1 MKRKIYNELI
11 KWKKEDINTPLMV
24 VGARQIGKTYTI
36 DDFCKNEFTNY
47 IYIYIYINLLNN
59 KEIIEIFKENINTE
73 EKIKKMELSLG
84 HTIDYEN
91 TIIFFDEIQE
101 SEELIS
107 ALKFFCESKVSYKII
122 CAGSLLGVKIN
133 RFHSSFPVG
142 KVRIINMYPMN
153 FEEFLWAMDYEIA
166 IPEIKRCYQENV
178 KMSDSIH
185 EKLLNYYRMFL
196 CVGGMP
202 RMVLSLKETQ
212 KILEVD
218 KSIASNIYKEYLMDM
233 NKYVT
238 NVTEGIKNE
247 TIYNS
252 IPSQLA
258 NLSNK
263 FQYGKINNNA
273 RKRDYE
279 TSLDWLISSK
289 MVLRSNLVK
298 KVEIPLKAYI
308 DNDYFKLYL
317 SDIGLLVSILEIRY
331 NDIMLNKEFMYKG
344 VLAENYVATE
354 LIHNYET
361 LYYWQSENK
370 AEIDFLIN
378 AKDGIIPIEVKA
390 NTNNN
395 SKSLN
400 LYMEKYKPSFAIRIS
415 SKNFGFENNI
425 KSVPL
430 YATFCISEFEC

>member
-36 DDFCKNEFTNY
+36 DEFCKNEFTN
-47 IYIYIYINLLNN
+47 YIYINLLNN

-308 DNDYFKLYL
+308 DDDYFKLYL

-361 LYYWQSENK
+361 LYYWKSENR

>member
-36 DDFCKNEFTNY
+36 DEFCKNEFTN
-47 IYIYIYINLLNN
+47 YIYINLLNN

-273 RKRDYE
+273 RKREYE
-279 TSLDWLISSK
+279 TSWDWLISSK

-308 DNDYFKLYL
+308 DDDYFKLYL

-361 LYYWQSENK
+361 LYYWQSGNR

-378 AKDGIIPIEVKA
+378 AKDGIIPIEVKS

>member
-1 MKRKIYNELI
+1 ME
-11 KWKKEDINTPLMV
+11 KEDINTPLMV

-36 DDFCKNEFTNY
+36 DEFCKNEFTN
-47 IYIYIYINLLNN
+47 YIYINLLNN

-308 DNDYFKLYL
+308 NDDYFKLYL

-361 LYYWQSENK
+361 LYYWQSGNR

>member
-36 DDFCKNEFTNY
+36 DEFCKNEFTN
-47 IYIYIYINLLNN
+47 YIYINLLNN

-84 HTIDYEN
+84 YTIDYEN

-308 DNDYFKLYL
+308 DDDYFKLYL

-361 LYYWQSENK
+361 LYYWQSENR

>member
-1 MKRKIYNELI
+1 ME
-11 KWKKEDINTPLMV
+11 KEDINTPLMV

-36 DDFCKNEFTNY
+36 DEFCKNEFTK
-47 IYIYIYINLLNN
+47 YIYINLLNN

-308 DNDYFKLYL
+308 NDDYFKLYL

-361 LYYWQSENK
+361 LYYWQSGNR

>member
-24 VGARQIGKTYTI
+24 EGARQIGKTYTI
-36 DDFCKNEFTNY
+36 DEFCKNEFTN
-47 IYIYIYINLLNN
+47 YIYINLLNN

-178 KMSDSIH
+178 KMSASIH

-238 NVTEGIKNE
+238 NVTEGNKNK

-308 DNDYFKLYL
+308 DDDYFKLYL

-361 LYYWQSENK
+361 LYYWQSENR

-378 AKDGIIPIEVKA
+378 AKDGIIPIEVNA
-390 NTNNN
+390 ITNNN

>member
-1 MKRKIYNELI
+1 ME
-11 KWKKEDINTPLMV
+11 KEDINTPLMV

-36 DDFCKNEFTNY
+36 DEFCKNEFTK
-47 IYIYIYINLLNN
+47 YIYINLLNN

-107 ALKFFCESKVSYKII
+107 ALKFFFESKVSYKII

-298 KVEIPLKAYI
+298 KVEIPLKVYI

-344 VLAENYVATE
+344 VLAELCSNG
-354 LIHNYET
+354 
-361 LYYWQSENK
+361 
-370 AEIDFLIN
+370 ID
-378 AKDGIIPIEVKA
+378 
-390 NTNNN
+390 
-395 SKSLN
+395 S
-400 LYMEKYKPSFAIRIS
+400 
-415 SKNFGFENNI
+415 
-425 KSVPL
+425 
-430 YATFCISEFEC
+430 

>member
-24 VGARQIGKTYTI
+24 IGARQIGKTYTI
-36 DDFCKNEFTNY
+36 DEFCKNEF
-47 IYIYIYINLLNN
+47 IKYIYINLLNN

-142 KVRIINMYPMN
+142 KVRIITMYPMN

-218 KSIASNIYKEYLMDM
+218 KSIASNIYKEYLIDM

-361 LYYWQSENK
+361 LYYWQSGNR

>member
-1 MKRKIYNELI
+1 ME
-11 KWKKEDINTPLMV
+11 KEDINTPLMV

-36 DDFCKNEFTNY
+36 DEFCKNEF
-47 IYIYIYINLLNN
+47 IKYIYINLLNN

-308 DNDYFKLYL
+308 DDDYFKLYL

-361 LYYWQSENK
+361 LYYWQSENR

>member
-36 DDFCKNEFTNY
+36 DEFCKNEF
-47 IYIYIYINLLNN
+47 IKYIYINLLNN

-308 DNDYFKLYL
+308 DDDYFKLYL

-361 LYYWQSENK
+361 LYYWKSENR

>member
-36 DDFCKNEFTNY
+36 DEFCKNEFTN
-47 IYIYIYINLLNN
+47 YIYINLLNN

-238 NVTEGIKNE
+238 NVTEGNKNE

-308 DNDYFKLYL
+308 DDDYFKLYL

-361 LYYWQSENK
+361 LYYWQSGNR

>member
-36 DDFCKNEFTNY
+36 DEFCKNEFTN
-47 IYIYIYINLLNN
+47 YIYINLLNN

-361 LYYWQSENK
+361 LYYWQSENR

>member
-36 DDFCKNEFTNY
+36 DEFCKNEFTN
-47 IYIYIYINLLNN
+47 YIYINLLNN

-238 NVTEGIKNE
+238 NVTEGIKNK

-308 DNDYFKLYL
+308 DDDYFKLYL

-331 NDIMLNKEFMYKG
+331 DDIMLNKEFMYKG

-361 LYYWQSENK
+361 LYYWQSENR

>member
-36 DDFCKNEFTNY
+36 DEFCKNEFTN
-47 IYIYIYINLLNN
+47 YIYINLLNN

-308 DNDYFKLYL
+308 DDDYFKLYL

-331 NDIMLNKEFMYKG
+331 DDIMLNKEFMYKG

-361 LYYWQSENK
+361 LYYWQSGNR

>member
-36 DDFCKNEFTNY
+36 DEFCKNEFTN
-47 IYIYIYINLLNN
+47 YIYINLLNN

-361 LYYWQSENK
+361 LYYWQSENR

-378 AKDGIIPIEVKA
+378 TKDGIIPIEVKA

>member
-36 DDFCKNEFTNY
+36 DEFCKNEFTN
-47 IYIYIYINLLNN
+47 YIYINLLNN

-107 ALKFFCESKVSYKII
+107 ALKFFYESKVSCKII

-142 KVRIINMYPMN
+142 KVRIITMYPMN

-361 LYYWQSENK
+361 LYYWQSGNR

-415 SKNFGFENNI
+415 SKNFGFENNV

>member
-36 DDFCKNEFTNY
+36 DEFCKNEFTN
-47 IYIYIYINLLNN
+47 YIYINLLNN

-166 IPEIKRCYQENV
+166 ISEIKRCYQENV

-308 DNDYFKLYL
+308 DDDYFKLYL

-361 LYYWQSENK
+361 LYYWQSGNR

>member
-36 DDFCKNEFTNY
+36 DEFCKNEFTN
-47 IYIYIYINLLNN
+47 YIYINLLNN

-308 DNDYFKLYL
+308 DDDYFKLYL

-331 NDIMLNKEFMYKG
+331 DDIMLNKEFMYKG

-361 LYYWQSENK
+361 LYYWQSENR

>member
-36 DDFCKNEFTNY
+36 DEFCKNEFTN
-47 IYIYIYINLLNN
+47 YIYINLLNN

-142 KVRIINMYPMN
+142 KVRIITMYPMN

-308 DNDYFKLYL
+308 DDDYFKLYL

-361 LYYWQSENK
+361 LYYWQSGNR

>member
-1 MKRKIYNELI
+1 ME
-11 KWKKEDINTPLMV
+11 KEDINTPLMV

-36 DDFCKNEFTNY
+36 DEFCKNEF
-47 IYIYIYINLLNN
+47 IKYIYINLLNN

-107 ALKFFCESKVSYKII
+107 ALKFFFESKVSYKII

-298 KVEIPLKAYI
+298 RWRFP
-308 DNDYFKLYL
+308 
-317 SDIGLLVSILEIRY
+317 
-331 NDIMLNKEFMYKG
+331 
-344 VLAENYVATE
+344 
-354 LIHNYET
+354 
-361 LYYWQSENK
+361 
-370 AEIDFLIN
+370 
-378 AKDGIIPIEVKA
+378 
-390 NTNNN
+390 
-395 SKSLN
+395 
-400 LYMEKYKPSFAIRIS
+400 
-415 SKNFGFENNI
+415 
-425 KSVPL
+425 
-430 YATFCISEFEC
+430 

>member
-36 DDFCKNEFTNY
+36 DEFCKNEFTN
-47 IYIYIYINLLNN
+47 YIYINLLNN
-59 KEIIEIFKENINTE
+59 KEIIEIFKENINIE

-298 KVEIPLKAYI
+298 KVEIPIKAYI
-308 DNDYFKLYL
+308 DDDYFKLYL

-361 LYYWQSENK
+361 LYYWQSGNR

>member
-36 DDFCKNEFTNY
+36 DEFCKNEFTN
-47 IYIYIYINLLNN
+47 YIYINLLNN

-238 NVTEGIKNE
+238 NVTEGIKNK

-298 KVEIPLKAYI
+298 KVEIPIKAYI
-308 DNDYFKLYL
+308 DDDYFKLYL

-361 LYYWQSENK
+361 LYYWQSENR

>member
-1 MKRKIYNELI
+1 MIFVKTNLLI
-11 KWKKEDINTPLMV
+11 
-24 VGARQIGKTYTI
+24 
-36 DDFCKNEFTNY
+36 
-47 IYIYIYINLLNN
+47 IYIYINLLNN

-238 NVTEGIKNE
+238 NVTEGIKNK

-298 KVEIPLKAYI
+298 KVEIPIKAYI
-308 DNDYFKLYL
+308 DDDYFKLYL

-361 LYYWQSENK
+361 LYYWQSENR

-400 LYMEKYKPSFAIRIS
+400 LYMEKYKPSFTIRIS

>member
-1 MKRKIYNELI
+1 ME
-11 KWKKEDINTPLMV
+11 KEDINTPLMV

-36 DDFCKNEFTNY
+36 DEFCKNEF
-47 IYIYIYINLLNN
+47 IKYIYINLLNN

-361 LYYWQSENK
+361 LYYWQSENR

>member
-1 MKRKIYNELI
+1 MKRKIYNEL

-36 DDFCKNEFTNY
+36 DEFCKNEFTN
-47 IYIYIYINLLNN
+47 YIYINLLNN

-279 TSLDWLISSK
+279 TSLNWLISSK

-308 DNDYFKLYL
+308 DDDYFKLYL

-331 NDIMLNKEFMYKG
+331 DDIMLNKEFMYKG

-361 LYYWQSENK
+361 LYYWQSENR

>member
-36 DDFCKNEFTNY
+36 DEFCKNEFTN
-47 IYIYIYINLLNN
+47 YIYINLLNN

-84 HTIDYEN
+84 YTIDYEN

-238 NVTEGIKNE
+238 NVTEGIKNK

-308 DNDYFKLYL
+308 DDDYFKLYL

-361 LYYWQSENK
+361 LYYWKSENR

>member
-36 DDFCKNEFTNY
+36 DEFCKNEFTN
-47 IYIYIYINLLNN
+47 YIYINLLNN

-142 KVRIINMYPMN
+142 KVRIITMYPMN

-354 LIHNYET
+354 MIHNYET
-361 LYYWQSENK
+361 LYYWQSGNR

>member
-36 DDFCKNEFTNY
+36 DEFCKNEF
-47 IYIYIYINLLNN
+47 IKYIYINLLNN

-107 ALKFFCESKVSYKII
+107 ALKFFFESKVSYKII

-308 DNDYFKLYL
+308 DDDYFKLYL

-361 LYYWQSENK
+361 LYYWQSGNR

>member
-1 MKRKIYNELI
+1 ME
-11 KWKKEDINTPLMV
+11 KEDINTPLMV

-36 DDFCKNEFTNY
+36 DEFCKNEFTN
-47 IYIYIYINLLNN
+47 YIYINLLNN

-107 ALKFFCESKVSYKII
+107 ALKFFFESKVSYKII

-308 DNDYFKLYL
+308 DDDYFKLYL

-361 LYYWQSENK
+361 LYYWQSENR

>member
-36 DDFCKNEFTNY
+36 DEFCKNEFTN
-47 IYIYIYINLLNN
+47 YIYINLLNN

-258 NLSNK
+258 NQSNK

-308 DNDYFKLYL
+308 DDDYFKLYL

-361 LYYWQSENK
+361 LYYWQSENR

-430 YATFCISEFEC
+430 YATFCISEYEC

>member
-1 MKRKIYNELI
+1 MKRKIYNEL

-36 DDFCKNEFTNY
+36 DEFCKNEFTN
-47 IYIYIYINLLNN
+47 YIYINLLNN

-238 NVTEGIKNE
+238 NVTEGIKNK

-308 DNDYFKLYL
+308 DDDYFKLYL

-361 LYYWQSENK
+361 LYYWQSENR
-370 AEIDFLIN
+370 AEIDFLIIS
-378 AKDGIIPIEVKA
+378 KDGIITIEVNA
-390 NTNNN
+390 ITNNN

>member
-36 DDFCKNEFTNY
+36 DEFCKNEFTN
-47 IYIYIYINLLNN
+47 YIYINLLNN

-238 NVTEGIKNE
+238 NVTEGIKNK

-308 DNDYFKLYL
+308 DDDYFKLYL

-331 NDIMLNKEFMYKG
+331 DDIMLNKEFMYKG

-361 LYYWQSENK
+361 LYYWKSENR

>member
-36 DDFCKNEFTNY
+36 DEFCKNEFTN
-47 IYIYIYINLLNN
+47 YIYINLLNN

-142 KVRIINMYPMN
+142 KVKIINMYPMN

-308 DNDYFKLYL
+308 DDDYFKLYL

-361 LYYWQSENK
+361 LYYWQSENR

>member
-24 VGARQIGKTYTI
+24 IGARQIGKTYTI
-36 DDFCKNEFTNY
+36 DEFCKNEFTN
-47 IYIYIYINLLNN
+47 YIYINLLNN

-308 DNDYFKLYL
+308 DDDYFKLYL

-361 LYYWQSENK
+361 LYYWQSENR

-378 AKDGIIPIEVKA
+378 AKDGIIPIEVKV

>member
-36 DDFCKNEFTNY
+36 DEFCKNEFTN
-47 IYIYIYINLLNN
+47 YIYINLLNN

-308 DNDYFKLYL
+308 NDDYFKLYL

-361 LYYWQSENK
+361 LYYWQSENR

>member
-1 MKRKIYNELI
+1 M
-11 KWKKEDINTPLMV
+11 
-24 VGARQIGKTYTI
+24 
-36 DDFCKNEFTNY
+36 
-47 IYIYIYINLLNN
+47 LNN

-91 TIIFFDEIQE
+91 TIIFFDEIQK

-142 KVRIINMYPMN
+142 KVRIITMYPMN
-153 FEEFLWAMDYEIA
+153 FEEFLWAMDYDIA
-166 IPEIKRCYQENV
+166 TPEIQSCYQENV
-178 KMSDSIH
+178 KMPDSIH

-361 LYYWQSENK
+361 LYYWQSENR